1 MKRGRC
7 SDRCRMTRSRSLRA
21 ARTRKIVQRQ
31 HDQGGGKHERKSLL
45 RGSSRGSKIRRRL
58 WLRPCHRNI
67 LYCQPFDTLGNHRRH
82 FRLAVCD
89 LLRAVSVIINAPLM
103 TGHPNAAAPA
113 SALALS
119 RNATRA
125 LNMLRENANNVAFDV
140 RNFVEQ
146 VGGYSL
152 DSVAMGHKLRLP
164 RDAWRTLCLRE
175 NIHRGITDLALHD
188 FAVAHHRKR

>member
-1 MKRGRC
+1 
-7 SDRCRMTRSRSLRA
+7 
-21 ARTRKIVQRQ
+21 
-31 HDQGGGKHERKSLL
+31 
-45 RGSSRGSKIRRRL
+45 
-58 WLRPCHRNI
+58 
-67 LYCQPFDTLGNHRRH
+67 
-82 FRLAVCD
+82 
-89 LLRAVSVIINAPLM
+89 M

-140 RNFVEQ
+140 RSFVEQ

-175 NIHRGITDLALHD
+175 IIHRGITDLALHG
-188 FAVAHHRKR
+188 FAVAHHRKRKRQALVIVSNNLATCQGHRNPIPYEPGCVW